1 MRLEVSH
8 WFLSMAPDFARAGGH
23 VLRFLEQ
30 TQLVRYDAVRVV
42 ETESCSGADRRFRPL
57 LEQGLA
63 GNREVLGKLLGELR
77 AAGIRELNDILSLPQ
92 GFQSKTFHTV
102 AHLLD
107 GFFGIDSRLYILPED
122 SHWASEGLRRQITAN
137 PEDFWLIKAVGELAS
152 PAQASVS
159 RLRRFEK

>member
-8 WFLSMAPDFARAGGH
+8 WFLSMAPDFAKARGH
-23 VLRFLEQ
+23 ALRFLER
-30 TQLVRYDAVRVV
+30 TQLVRYDAVQVV
-42 ETESCSGADRRFRPL
+42 ETESCSGADQRFWPL

-63 GNREVLGKLLGELR
+63 DNREVLGKLLGELR
-77 AAGIRELNDILSLPQ
+77 SAGIRELNDILSLPQ
-92 GFQSKTFHTV
+92 GFQSKIFHTM

-122 SHWASEGLRRQITAN
+122 SHWASDGLRRQITAT
-137 PEDFWLIKAVGELAS
+137 PEDFWLIKTVGELAS
-152 PAQASVS
+152 LEQASVF